1 MNFPGKTLFAL
12 ALGASAVQAAEEMEE
27 VIVTADFRQ
36 TELMRSAASVSVLGE
51 LQIEE
56 RGAQHL
62 EDVLSAAPNVSW
74 STGASRSRFI
84 QMRGVGDL
92 EQYAEPKYY
101 PAVGVVVDDL
111 ELGSAANAGMLFDV
125 SQVEVLRGPQG
136 TRYGA
141 SAHAGMVKINSNAPT
156 DTFEAQL
163 SGGAGNYGS
172 YHYGAII
179 SGPLGETVNGRIS
192 LQQNQGDGYM
202 QNRALGRDDTNS
214 YDEVTGRARLSWQ
227 PGANASYDFA
237 LFSFNSDNG
246 YDAYSLDNDRYSWS
260 DQPGDDAQD
269 TLAFTVRGM
278 WQLGNANTLQ
288 VVATHL
294 DSDLYY
300 SYDADWVS
308 PELCARFTCS
318 FGYDTAQEIFD
329 RDRRQ
334 DTIDIRLL
342 GGAETLVSGDLRYVL
357 GFYANRND
365 EDLDYAYPS
374 AWYGL
379 YASASSYETER
390 YALYGELEYGISD
403 SLRFTGGMRVERFE
417 DDYRDSNGVSEDNGE
432 NLYNGELS
440 LQYSLSDNTFAYA
453 TLALASKPGGVNVA
467 ASSQYAFMSPA
478 FQGFMRGNLRFEDE
492 TLFSRELGL
501 KTRQLDNRLALRAS
515 LFYTTRDGAQ
525 LENWMWDEG
534 AGLWIGYLDSNSD
547 ADAYGLELET
557 TYDLGEAVQ
566 IFANVGWLETEVD
579 TIRTFDLDAG
589 DFVSKRDREQS
600 KSPQYQYNVGVRA
613 LLPSG
618 FSATVEAEG
627 RDDSFYGYYHDGKLE
642 AYDLVNASL
651 SWSNGDLTVNL
662 WGRNLG
668 DEEYATHGLYF
679 GADPRDEV
687 GAFSNQSY
695 YQLGAPRTYGLDLS
709 WWL

>member
-1 MNFPGKTLFAL
+1 MIFSRKTILAL
-12 ALGASAVQAAEEMEE
+12 ALGASAAQATEELEE
-27 VIVTADFRQ
+27 VVVTADFRQ
-36 TELMRSAASVSVLGE
+36 TELMRSAASVSVLGA

-101 PAVGVVVDDL
+101 PAVGIVVDDL

-141 SAHAGMVKINSNAPT
+141 SAHAGMIKINSNAPT

-163 SGGAGNYGS
+163 SGGVGNYDS
-172 YHYGAII
+172 YRYGAVV
-179 SGPLGETVNGRIS
+179 SGPLSETVKGRIA
-192 LQQNQGDGYM
+192 LQQNKGDGYM
-202 QNRALGRDDTNS
+202 ENQALGRDDTNGF
-214 YDEVTGRARLSWQ
+214 DEVTGRAQLSWQ
-227 PGANASYDFA
+227 PDADSSYDVSV
-237 LFSFNSDNG
+237 FSFNSDNG
-246 YDAYSLDNDRYSWS
+246 YDAYSLDNDRDSWA
-260 DQPGDDAQD
+260 DQPGDDEQD
-269 TLAFTVRGM
+269 TLAFTAKGA
-278 WQLGNANTLQ
+278 WQFGNGSSLQ
-288 VVATHL
+288 AVATHL

-308 PELCARFTCS
+308 PELCELYTCS
-318 FGYDTAQEIFD
+318 FGADTAREIFD
-329 RDRRQ
+329 RDRSQ
-334 DTIDIRLL
+334 QTLDIRLL
-342 GGAETLVSGDLRYVL
+342 GGAESLAAGDLRYVV
-357 GFYANRND
+357 GVYANRNE

-374 AWYGL
+374 AFFGL
-379 YASASSYETER
+379 YESASTYETER
-390 YALYGELEYGISD
+390 YAVYGELEYGFSD
-403 SLRFTGGMRVERFE
+403 RLSLTGGLRLERFD
-417 DDYRDSNGVSEDNGE
+417 DDYRDSNGVAEDNGE
-432 NLYNGELS
+432 DLYNGELS
-440 LQYSLSDNTFAYA
+440 LQYDISDQTFAYA

-467 ASSQYAFMSPA
+467 ASSQFAFMSPE
-478 FQGFMRGNLRFEDE
+478 FQGFMQGNLRFEDE
-492 TLFSRELGL
+492 TLFSREVGI
-501 KTRQLDNRLALRAS
+501 KTRQLDNRLSLRAS
-515 LFYTTRDGAQ
+515 VFYTTREGAQ

-566 IFANVGWLETEVD
+566 FFANVGWLETEVD

-589 DFVSKRDREQS
+589 DFVTKNDREQS
-600 KSPQYQYNVGVRA
+600 KSPQYQYSVGVRA

-618 FSATVEAEG
+618 FSAAVEAEG
-627 RDDSFYGYYHDGKLE
+627 RDESFYGYYHDGKLE
-642 AYDLVNASL
+642 AYDLVNANL
-651 SWSNGDLTVNL
+651 SWSNGDVTVNL

-668 DEEYATHGLYF
+668 DEDYATHGLYF
-679 GADPRDEV
+679 GADPRDDV

-695 YQLGAPRTYGLDLS
+695 YQLGAPPTYGLDVS

>member
-1 MNFPGKTLFAL
+1 MNVSRNTLLAL
-12 ALGASAVQAAEEMEE
+12 ALGASAAHAADDMEE

-36 TELMRSAASVSVLGE
+36 TELMRSAASVSVLGQ
-51 LQIEE
+51 LQMEE

-156 DTFEAQL
+156 DTFEARL
-163 SGGAGNYGS
+163 SGGVGNYDS
-172 YHYGAII
+172 YRYGAVM
-179 SGPLGETVNGRIS
+179 SGPLGETVNGRIA
-192 LQQNQGDGYM
+192 LQQNKGDGYM
-202 QNRALGRDDTNS
+202 ENRALGRDDTNG
-214 YDEVTGRARLSWQ
+214 YDEVTGRAQLSWQ
-227 PGANASYDFA
+227 PGADASYDFA

-246 YDAYSLDNDRYSWS
+246 YDAYSLDNDRDSWA
-260 DQPGDDAQD
+260 DQPGDDDQD
-269 TLAFTVRGM
+269 TLAFSARGA
-278 WQLGNANTLQ
+278 WQLGNGSSLQ
-288 VVATHL
+288 AVATHL

-308 PELCARFTCS
+308 PELCERFTCS
-318 FGYDTAQEIFD
+318 FGYDTAREIFD
-329 RDRRQ
+329 RERSQ
-334 DTIDIRLL
+334 DTVDIRLL
-342 GGAETLVSGDLRYVL
+342 GGAESLAAGDLRYVL
-357 GFYANRND
+357 GLYANRND

-374 AWYGL
+374 AFFGL
-379 YASASSYETER
+379 YESASRYETER
-390 YALYGELEYGISD
+390 YALYGELEYGLSD
-403 SLRFTGGMRVERFE
+403 SLSLTGGIRVERFE

-453 TLALASKPGGVNVA
+453 TLSLANKPGGVNVA
-467 ASSQYAFMSPA
+467 ASSQVAFMSPE
-478 FQGFMRGNLRFEDE
+478 FQGFMQGNLRFEDE
-492 TLFSRELGL
+492 TLFSREIGL
-501 KTRQLDNRLALRAS
+501 KTRQLDNRLALRAAF
-515 LFYTTRDGAQ
+515 FYTTRDGAQ

-547 ADAYGLELET
+547 AEAYGLELES
-557 TYDLGEAVQ
+557 TYDLAASLQ
-566 IFANVGWLETEVD
+566 FFANVGWLETEVD

-589 DFVSKRDREQS
+589 DFVTKRNREQS
-600 KSPQYQYNVGVRA
+600 KSPSYQYNVGVRA
-613 LLPSG
+613 LLPAG
-618 FSATVEAEG
+618 FSASLEAEG
-627 RDDSFYGYYHDGKLE
+627 RDESYFGYYHDGKLE
-642 AYDLVNASL
+642 SYNLVNGSL
-651 SWSNGDLTVNL
+651 NWSNGEVTVNL
-662 WGRNLG
+662 WGRNLS
-668 DEEYATHGLYF
+668 DEDYATHGLYF

-695 YQLGAPRTYGLDLS
+695 YQLGAPRTYGLDVS